1 MLDIVKLKE
10 NFKERVKLLQIG
22 LNNNYETLLE
32 FQ

>member
-1 MLDIVKLKE
+1 MLDIIKLKE
-10 NFKERVKLLQIG
+10 NFEERVKLLQIG